1 MSCSIPIVDLHEFNI
16 PKDPKYVSEDV
27 LRHLAAQIM
36 DAFQTVGFIGFRNH
50 GIPQEKV
57 GVVSY
62 VAMLIHET

>member
-16 PKDPKYVSEDV
+16 TKDPKDVSEDV

-57 GVVSY
+57 GVVLY
-62 VAMLIHET
+62 VAMLIHAT